1 MPVRYRTRY
10 AESLATKFLV
20 VTNSTDVTSLNEN
33 VNIRQDG
40 GCVKEI
46 VEWLSFK
53 SYSVDNSCPV
63 VEFFLHRLAK

>member
-46 VEWLSFK
+46 VE
-53 SYSVDNSCPV
+53 
-63 VEFFLHRLAK
+63 